1 MSALPARPASKSFNF
16 LPFSVCTFS
25 AIWQHRSKNSAIFW
39 NSATLQPR
47 VVIAG
52 EPMRTPPGDSAEA
65 SPWTALRF
73 SEIEANSQ
81 TFSTLEPVRPCGR
94 RSQRTRWLSV
104 PSLASLWPLA
114 WRPSASAF
122 ALATTFCE
130 YSLNAG
136 VTTSSSCTASAPIW
150 WLCGPPWRPGNTAMS
165 MRSLM
170 SGRRSLYLKKIMP
183 ARGPRS
189 DLCVVVVTTSQY
201 SKGLTCSPVATR
213 PEM

>member
-1 MSALPARPASKSFNF
+1 MSALSARPASKSFSF
-16 LPFSVCTFS
+16 LPFSACTFS
-25 AIWQHRSKNSAIFW
+25 AIWQQRSKNSAIFL
-39 NSATLQPR
+39 NSGTWQPR

-65 SPWTALRF
+65 SPWTAFRF
-73 SEIEANSQ
+73 SEMEASSQ

-104 PSLASLWPLA
+104 PSLASLWPFA
-114 WRPSASAF
+114 CSAAARVFAF
-122 ALATTFCE
+122 STTRCE

-136 VTTSSSCTASAPIW
+136 VATSRSCTASAPIW
-150 WLCGPPWRPGNTAMS
+150 WLWGPPCRPGNTAMS

-170 SGRRSLYLKKIMP
+170 SGRRSPYLKKIMP